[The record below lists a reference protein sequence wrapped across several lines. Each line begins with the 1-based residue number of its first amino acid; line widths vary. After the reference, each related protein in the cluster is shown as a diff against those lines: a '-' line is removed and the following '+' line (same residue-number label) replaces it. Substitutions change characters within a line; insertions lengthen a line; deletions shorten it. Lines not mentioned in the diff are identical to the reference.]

1 MILNKQKKVRL
12 ATRPLREFL
21 RKTQRELNIAD
32 SEITIALVT
41 DEEIARWNE
50 AYRNKKGPT
59 DVLSFPATS
68 GAVVQSHEKMNG
80 PSSPARHKIQAK
92 KNGANSAVDN
102 QTEALPSVILRSPLV
117 YPEPRRATRH
127 SFTPASS
134 GPLFLGDIAIAPEA
148 AKKILGDI
156 AIAPETAKRY
166 AKKNGRSL
174 QTEIRVLMLHGLLHL
189 MGYDH
194 ESDTGQMNRIEQ
206 KLRRRLG
213 IS

>member
-21 RKTQRELNIAD
+21 RRTQRELNIAN
-32 SEITIALVT
+32 SEITIAFVS
-41 DEEIARWNE
+41 DAEISQWNE
-50 AYRNKKGPT
+50 KYRGKSGPT

-68 GAVVQSHEKMNG
+68 GVTHTSFAKTDAATSGARRN
-80 PSSPARHKIQAK
+80 PARTRNSFRP
-92 KNGANSAVDN
+92 NG
-102 QTEALPSVILRSPLV
+102 
-117 YPEPRRATRH
+117 
-127 SFTPASS
+127 
-134 GPLFLGDIAIAPEA
+134 GA
-148 AKKILGDI
+148 AKPKRDPEILGDI
-156 AIAPETAKRY
+156 AIAPETAQRY

-174 QTEIRVLMLHGLLHL
+174 AAEIRVLMLHGALHL

-213 IS
+213 IV